1 MADKTISE
9 LPVASAIGATD
20 ISVLVSNNVDYQ
32 FDFTLLLQFITANL
46 STGAAITF
54 GTSVPQN
61 TAGKNGDI
69 FIKTDTAAFY
79 QKLNGTWAL
88 AYTIPLSTTTGIELL
103 YGLGVPGSAIGADGD
118 SYIDTSTG
126 IFYLR
131 TSGTWAQVFSMQTGP
146 QGPQGT
152 AGTNGINGTNG
163 NTILSGTT
171 NPSNLTDGVSGDYYI
186 NLSTYYLFGPKAAG
200 VWPAGISLI
209 TSISPDTYNQSFTA
223 VTGLTINWQ
232 TDIITGTA
240 TYAAFLGNSL
250 SQRPT
255 VYAETTNTDGTFT
268 ETAID
273 YNLTITLSADK
284 SQILT
289 VIFDWGTSQTGT
301 ISF

>member
-152 AGTNGINGTNG
+152 AG